1 MMKSYAK
8 AGTEAK
14 TVQPATATTTST
26 TVPKKKG
33 VKTEEANEVA
43 GFLLSLK
50 NQRSVSPDPNDT
62 PDATATTSTSA
73 TGEVS
78 TDTASTTIEAPEQT
92 TTPPA
97 ATEVET
103 PAVVAPTPTETNTT
117 TITDTEALSS
127 SNGVMTGYAGPPPEL
142 TSFPGI
148 PLSYPGSSFPYP
160 PVDIP
165 ATTPAANAAPLK
177 KVNGK
182 EKKLKKSLESGAVPT
197 DDVGALQT
205 MIDGFVE
212 YDLTKFVDESNPL
225 VQYKD
230 RDLVPDAL
238 FVAMLQMKVC
248 YLTQAD
254 RVGCYKTR
262 DLGFV
267 GMCCKHCNGQP
278 GFGRYFPNSV
288 RSLAQTTT
296 SQTILKHIASK
307 CRFCPPNIRDVVV
320 ELMRQ
325 QAIKE
330 TAAAALTSHTIH
342 TVIAGASSGAVTSSS
357 NSVTAGR
364 PRYGSRK
371 IFFHRVWSRLH
382 AGTLGI
388 STTEEDMEEYN
399 MGDNDDGDNY
409 IPTSVIDDV
418 VAEAMGESVA
428 AAELKER
435 QDEEAALAAAAAAAM
450 TTTASTNKRT
460 LPLMGKNK
468 KQKLEEETAAV

>member
-1 MMKSYAK
+1 MMKSYSK
-8 AGTEAK
+8 AGTAAK
-14 TVQPATATTTST
+14 TAKPAAATTA
-26 TVPKKKG
+26 PKKKG

-62 PDATATTSTSA
+62 PDAIATDTTTVPATATA
-73 TGEVS
+73 TGEAS
-78 TDTASTTIEAPEQT
+78 ATSTTAPEST
-92 TTPPA
+92 TAPT
-97 ATEVET
+97 ATSEAET
-103 PAVVAPTPTETNTT
+103 PAVAAQTPIETTAVAATSVAA
-117 TITDTEALSS
+117 DASS
-127 SNGVMTGYAGPPPEL
+127 SNGVITGYAGPPPEL
-142 TSFPGI
+142 TTFPGI
-148 PLSYPGSSFPYP
+148 PLVYPTSSYSYPS
-160 PVDIP
+160 
-165 ATTPAANAAPLK
+165 ATAGMAGTESTLSTTPLK
-177 KVNGK
+177 KINGK
-182 EKKLKKSLESGAVPT
+182 EKKLKKSLESGAIPT
-197 DDVGALQT
+197 NNVAELQA
-205 MIDGFVE
+205 MIDEFVE
-212 YDLTKFVDESNPL
+212 YDLTKFVDASNPL

-296 SQTILKHIASK
+296 SQTILKHIANK

-320 ELMRQ
+320 ELIRQ
-325 QAIKE
+325 QTIKE
-330 TAAAALTSHTIH
+330 AAAAALTTNTIH
-342 TVIAGASSGAVTSSS
+342 NVISGASSGAITSA
-357 NSVTAGR
+357 NSTVTAGR

-388 STTEEDMEEYN
+388 STTDEDMEEYN
-399 MGDNDDGDNY
+399 MGDNDGDGDNY
-409 IPTSVIDDV
+409 IPSSVIDDV
-418 VAEAMGESVA
+418 VTEAMGESVA
-428 AAELKER
+428 AAAAAAIKEQ
-435 QDEEAALAAAAAAAM
+435 QDEEAAVTMA
-450 TTTASTNKRT
+450 TTATNNKRT

-468 KQKLEEETAAV
+468 KQKLEEESIEI

>member
-1 MMKSYAK
+1 MKSYSK
-8 AGTEAK
+8 AGSTENSAAGA
-14 TVQPATATTTST
+14 VTTTTTTTGSGNT

-50 NQRSVSPDPNDT
+50 NQRSVSPDPNDAL
-62 PDATATTSTSA
+62 DAATTATTA
-73 TGEVS
+73 EVS
-78 TDTASTTIEAPEQT
+78 TSSAAPEPTTDTSVPPTMTIEEV
-92 TTPPA
+92 TP
-97 ATEVET
+97 T
-103 PAVVAPTPTETNTT
+103 VVAPTPIESTTVAATASEDT
-117 TITDTEALSS
+117 TISS
-127 SNGVMTGYAGPPPEL
+127 TGVITGYAGPPPEL
-142 TSFPGI
+142 TVFPGI
-148 PLSYPGSSFPYP
+148 PVAYPTPSYSYPSSTLLGTES
-160 PVDIP
+160 
-165 ATTPAANAAPLK
+165 TTSTTTLK
-177 KVNGK
+177 KANGK
-182 EKKLKKSLESGAVPT
+182 EKKLKKSLESGVIGT
-197 DDVGALQT
+197 SDVTALQA
-205 MIDGFVE
+205 MIDEFVE

-230 RDLVPDAL
+230 RDLVPDSL

-307 CRFCPPNIRDVVV
+307 CRFCPPNIREVVV

-325 QAIKE
+325 QTIRE
-330 TAAAALTSHTIH
+330 AAAAAVTDHTIH
-342 TVIAGASSGAVTSSS
+342 NVIAGASSGAVTSSS
-357 NSVTAGR
+357 STVSAGR

-371 IFFHRVWSRLH
+371 IFFQRVWSRLH

-388 STTEEDMEEYN
+388 SATDEDMDDYN
-399 MGDNDDGDNY
+399 MGSENDGDGDNY
-409 IPTSVIDDV
+409 IPSSVIDDV
-418 VAEAMGESVA
+418 VTQAIGESEVTA
-428 AAELKER
+428 AAVKE
-435 QDEEAALAAAAAAAM
+435 QHDDEGALATA
-450 TTTASTNKRT
+450 TTVPNNKRT

-468 KQKLEEETAAV
+468 KQKLEDEVAEV

>member
-1 MMKSYAK
+1 MMKSYSK
-8 AGTEAK
+8 AGTATKTAK
-14 TVQPATATTTST
+14 PAAATTA
-26 TVPKKKG
+26 PKKKG

-62 PDATATTSTSA
+62 PDATAATEATTTA
-73 TGEVS
+73 
-78 TDTASTTIEAPEQT
+78 ASTTNAAPEPT
-92 TTPPA
+92 TVPPA
-97 ATEVET
+97 TVVAET
-103 PAVVAPTPTETNTT
+103 PAVVAPTPIETT
-117 TITDTEALSS
+117 TATTAVAAEIPE
-127 SNGVMTGYAGPPPEL
+127 SNGVITGYAGPPPEL
-142 TSFPGI
+142 TTFPGI
-148 PLSYPGSSFPYP
+148 PVLYPTSSYAYP
-160 PVDIP
+160 STTFTGTASTL
-165 ATTPAANAAPLK
+165 ATTPLK

-182 EKKLKKSLESGAVPT
+182 EKKLKKSLESGVVAT
-197 DDVGALQT
+197 DDVASLQA
-205 MIDGFVE
+205 MIDEFVE

-296 SQTILKHIASK
+296 SQTILKHIANK

-320 ELMRQ
+320 ELIRQ
-325 QAIKE
+325 QTIKE
-330 TAAAALTSHTIH
+330 AAAAAVTTHTIH
-342 TVIAGASSGAVTSSS
+342 NVISGATSGAVTSA
-357 NSVTAGR
+357 NNQVAAGR

-388 STTEEDMEEYN
+388 STADEDMEEYN
-399 MGDNDDGDNY
+399 MGDTDGDGDSY
-409 IPTSVIDDV
+409 IPSSIIDDV
-418 VAEAMGESVA
+418 VTEAMGESVA
-428 AAELKER
+428 AAVAIKAQ
-435 QDEEAALAAAAAAAM
+435 QDEDAAVATA
-450 TTTASTNKRT
+450 TTTSNKRT

-468 KQKLEEETAAV
+468 KQKLEEESAEV